1 MRRNTLPASTENDRL
16 GSSDPDSGA
25 GMLERAA
32 RESDPGHDVGL
43 QRHRLGRRMASS
55 QLPPRDAVAAVRAL
69 QAAPHFAG
77 APDSV
82 PAQAT
87 LGSLASMLM
96 ACSVLQVRAL
106 GRAPPVG
113 PSLRPRA
120 HALLRMRR
128 RREMALSRLL

>member
-1 MRRNTLPASTENDRL
+1 
-16 GSSDPDSGA
+16 
-25 GMLERAA
+25 MLERAV
-32 RESDPGHDVGL
+32 RESDPGHGAGL
-43 QRHRLGRRMASS
+43 QRQGLGRRMASS
-55 QLPPRDAVAAVRAL
+55 QLPPRDAAAAVRAL

-106 GRAPPVG
+106 DPPSAHRLL
-113 PSLRPRA
+113 PTPARTRPPAMHRW
-120 HALLRMRR
+120 
-128 RREMALSRLL
+128 REMALSRLSRHRSMLFTFGAEHGPH